1 RGRSLLRALHAL
13 CEANHLSVEARDML
27 LASYRHLRRLENR
40 LQMLRDAQVHVLPD
54 DAHDRARMAASLDYP
69 DWPALRGELDAVR
82 GQVATEFDALLA
94 PRERKPDAGALTAY
108 WQALPEGGDHE
119 ALADAG
125 YADPAAAD
133 AALRD
138 FVRAP
143 GVRDLSDGARARLD
157 RVVPVLVQ
165 AAGAAIDSQLVL
177 RRLLALL
184 HNILRRASYLA
195 LLDEQPAALSRL
207 VDAVV
212 RSAFLAERVATLP
225 LLLDELLDARVAGP
239 LPERGSFAPQ
249 CAQALAHAD
258 TEAALMVL
266 NETRQ
271 ALSFRIALATLDGR
285 QHARD
290 SARQL
295 AWLADAVLD
304 VVLQLALRE

>member
-1 RGRSLLRALHAL
+1 IATG
-13 CEANHLSVEARDML
+13 
-27 LASYRHLRRLENR
+27 LA
-40 LQMLRDAQVHVLPD
+40 
-54 DAHDRARMAASLDYP
+54 YP
-69 DWPALRGELDAVR
+69 DWPALRAELDAVR

-108 WQALPEGGDHE
+108 WQALPDSGDRE

-125 YADPAAAD
+125 YPDPAAAD

-138 FVRAP
+138 FARAP

-207 VDAVV
+207 VD
-212 RSAFLAERVATLP
+212 
-225 LLLDELLDARVAGP
+225 
-239 LPERGSFAPQ
+239 
-249 CAQALAHAD
+249 
-258 TEAALMVL
+258 
-266 NETRQ
+266 
-271 ALSFRIALATLDGR
+271 
-285 QHARD
+285 
-290 SARQL
+290 
-295 AWLADAVLD
+295 
-304 VVLQLALRE
+304 